1 MVPTVNARN
10 TIQFVGYS
18 SNKRRGGKNGG
29 SSSRVQEISWNITP
43 RIWVNS
49 YQNPERICCLHFRF
63 YAVQEHSSWGYISY
77 ALNFEQILV
86 AVMINGDD
94 YDKYYDDQ

>member
-1 MVPTVNARN
+1 MVPIVNARN

-18 SNKRRGGKNGG
+18 SNKRWRGKTGG
-29 SSSRVQEISWNITP
+29 SSSGVQEISRNITP
-43 RIWVNS
+43 RRLLNS
-49 YQNPERICCLHFRF
+49 YQNPGRVCCLHFRI

-86 AVMINGDD
+86 AVMINGDYD
-94 YDKYYDDQ
+94 DKYYDYQ